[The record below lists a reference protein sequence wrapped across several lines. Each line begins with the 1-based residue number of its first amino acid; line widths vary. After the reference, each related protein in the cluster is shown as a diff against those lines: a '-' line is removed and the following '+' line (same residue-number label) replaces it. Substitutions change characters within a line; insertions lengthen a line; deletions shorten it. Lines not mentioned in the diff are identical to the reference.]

1 LGIGENMT
9 REYQTLLG
17 DGRAIVDVEYDICG
31 ERDDFDIDVVA
42 IKYCKVDI
50 LECLIHDQIL
60 ELEAE
65 IHKHHEK
72 LMSGQAD
79 I

>member
-1 LGIGENMT
+1 MT

-17 DGRAIVDVEYDICG
+17 DGRAIVDVEYEIYGDP
-31 ERDDFDIDVVA
+31 DDFDIDVLA

-50 LECLIHDQIL
+50 LECLEHTQIL

-65 IHKHHEK
+65 IHKHHQN
-72 LMSGQAD
+72 LMSGMAD
-79 I
+79 L

>member
-1 LGIGENMT
+1 MT
-9 REYQTLLG
+9 REYQTLIG
-17 DGRAIVDVEYDICG
+17 DGRAIVDVEYEICG
-31 ERDDFDIDVVA
+31 DPDDFDIDVLA

-50 LECLIHDQIL
+50 LECLEHTQIL

-65 IHKHHEK
+65 IHKHHEY